1 MIKQNVLDVLNL
13 CKSYGNHLVLD
24 DISFSIRENEIVGF
38 IGPNGAGK
46 STLLKIISGV
56 LKPTSGKVH

>member
-24 DISFSIRENEIVGF
+24 DISFSIRENEIVV
-38 IGPNGAGK
+38 
-46 STLLKIISGV
+46 LLV
-56 LKPTSGKVH
+56 LMVQVKVH